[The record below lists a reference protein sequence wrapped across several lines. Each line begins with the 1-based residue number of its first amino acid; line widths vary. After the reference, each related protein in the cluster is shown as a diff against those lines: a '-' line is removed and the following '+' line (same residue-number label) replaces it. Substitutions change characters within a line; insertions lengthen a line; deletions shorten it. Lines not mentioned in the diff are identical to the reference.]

1 MSNGN
6 LNTSSRS
13 YVCVR
18 NKEDKHELTQL
29 SVSVTI
35 EAEAEPQKFRSR
47 LRIIGVLAGL
57 NLSIFTSALDQTI
70 IATAVPAITSNLH
83 SASGYIW
90 IGSAYLL
97 ANAAA
102 GPIWAKLSDIW
113 GRKPILLAA
122 VAMFFGS
129 LIISAEARNIKM
141 VIIGRALQG
150 TASGGMVQ
158 LVMIIISDIFSIRQR
173 SLYFGLLEVVWT
185 VAGGVGPVLGGLL
198 TERLSWR
205 WAFWVNLPI
214 CGSTFILLLIFL
226 DVHNPKTPVV
236 EGLKAVDW
244 FGSISILATTLMIF
258 LGLELGGV
266 TFPWKSPQVL
276 CLVIIGALTSGIFI
290 FSEKRL
296 ARYPLMPLDLFKNAT
311 NIASL
316 LLYFLHGMCYTASEY
331 YLPLYFQSALEA
343 SPLKSGV
350 LILPLNVTTAIAGIL
365 SGVFTSRTGRYLEPI
380 RIGVLFMVLGNGLY
394 VLFPASTSIACLV
407 GFQIIAGFGQGLISE
422 SPLIA
427 VQALASQDDTATT
440 TSTFGFTR
448 SLSATLS
455 VVICGVIFQNSMNLK
470 AAYLSLPPVNLP
482 KNVIDALAGGHA
494 AANVMIIGRIG
505 GMRQRIAVKEA
516 FVWSLR
522 NMWIFTTCVAAIAV
536 VASCFVRKNVLS
548 EEHIE
553 TKTGLKEKAKAV
565 VTNIL

>member
-1 MSNGN
+1 M
-6 LNTSSRS
+6 R
-13 YVCVR
+13 V
-18 NKEDKHELTQL
+18 K
-29 SVSVTI
+29 
-35 EAEAEPQKFRSR
+35 
-47 LRIIGVLAGL
+47 
-57 NLSIFTSALDQTI
+57 LSIFTSALDQTI
-70 IATAVPAITSNLH
+70 IATAVPTITSKLH

-113 GRKPILLAA
+113 GRKPILLVA

-158 LVMIIISDIFSIRQR
+158 LAMIIISDIFTIRYASLVRILANLMLMMIRQR

-226 DVHNPKTPVV
+226 DVHNPKTPVI

-244 FGSISILATTLMIF
+244 FGSISILAATLMIF
-258 LGLELGGV
+258 LGLEFGGV

-296 ARYPLMPLDLFKNAT
+296 ARYPLMPLDLFKNPS

-316 LLYFLHGMCYTASEY
+316 FLYFLHGMVSLLIPPSHTELIAPQCYTASEY

-365 SGVFTSRTGRYLEPI
+365 SGVFTNRTGRYLEPI
-380 RIGVLFMVLGNGLY
+380 RIGVLIMVLSNGLY
-394 VLFPASTSIACLV
+394 MLFSASTSIARIV
-407 GFQIIAGFGQGLISE
+407 GFQIIAGIGQGLISE
-422 SPLIA
+422 APLIA

-448 SLSATLS
+448 SLSAALS
-455 VVICGVIFQNSMNLK
+455 VVIGGVIFQNSMDLK
-470 AAYLSLPPVNLP
+470 AASLSLPPVNLP
-482 KNVIDALAGGHA
+482 KNVTDVLAGGRA

-505 GMRQRIAVKEA
+505 DMRQRIAVKEA

-548 EEHIE
+548 KEHVE
-553 TKTGLKEKAKAV
+553 TKTGLKEEAKAV
-565 VTNIL
+565 VTNIM

>member
-1 MSNGN
+1 MSSLLN
-6 LNTSSRS
+6 LK
-13 YVCVR
+13 VF
-18 NKEDKHELTQL
+18 
-29 SVSVTI
+29 VST
-35 EAEAEPQKFRSR
+35 
-47 LRIIGVLAGL
+47 
-57 NLSIFTSALDQTI
+57 LSIFTSALDQTI

-97 ANAAA
+97 ANAAS

-113 GRKPILLAA
+113 GRKSILLAA

-141 VIIGRALQG
+141 VIVGRALQG

-198 TERLSWR
+198 TEKLSWR

-226 DVHNPKTPVV
+226 DVHNPKTPVI
-236 EGLKAVDW
+236 EGLNAVDW
-244 FGSISILATTLMIF
+244 FGSISILAATLMIF

-266 TFPWKSPQVL
+266 TFPWNSPQVL
-276 CLVIIGALTSGIFI
+276 CLFIIGALTFGIFI

-350 LILPLNVTTAIAGIL
+350 LILPLNITTAIAGIL
-365 SGVFTSRTGRYLEPI
+365 SGLFTNHTGRYLEPI
-380 RIGVLFMVLGNGLY
+380 RIGVLIMVLGNGLY
-394 VLFPASTSIACLV
+394 VLFSASTSIACLV
-407 GFQIIAGFGQGLISE
+407 GFQIITGFGQGLISE
-422 SPLIA
+422 APLIA

-448 SLSATLS
+448 SLSAALS
-455 VVICGVIFQNSMNLK
+455 VVICGVIFQNSMDLK
-470 AAYLSLPPVNLP
+470 AVSLSLPPVNLP
-482 KNVIDALAGGHA
+482 KNVTDALAGGHA

-505 GMRQRIAVKEA
+505 DMRQRIAVKEA

-536 VASCFVRKNVLS
+536 VASCFVRKNALS

-565 VTNIL
+565 VINIP

>member
-6 LNTSSRS
+6 LNTSNGSS
-13 YVCVR
+13 VCVR
-18 NKEDKHELTQL
+18 NEENKHELTQL
-29 SVSVTI
+29 SGSVII

-47 LRIIGVLAGL
+47 LRIIAVLAGL

-70 IATAVPAITSNLH
+70 IATAVPTITSKLH

-102 GPIWAKLSDIW
+102 GPIWAKSSDIW
-113 GRKPILLAA
+113 GRKPILLVA

-129 LIISAEARNIKM
+129 LIISAKAGNIKIF
-141 VIIGRALQG
+141 IIGRALQG
-150 TASGGMVQ
+150 TASGGMIQ
-158 LVMIIISDIFSIRQR
+158 QR

-185 VAGGVGPVLGGLL
+185 IAGGVGPVLGGLL
-198 TERLSWR
+198 TEKLSWR
-205 WAFWVNLPI
+205 WAFWVNLPVS
-214 CGSTFILLLIFL
+214 GSTFILLLIFL
-226 DVHNPKTPVV
+226 DVHNPKTPVI

-244 FGSISILATTLMIF
+244 FGSISILAATLMTF
-258 LGLELGGV
+258 LGLEFGGV
-266 TFPWKSPQVL
+266 IFPWKSPQVL
-276 CLVIIGALTSGIFI
+276 CLVIFGALSFGIFI

-296 ARYPLMPLDLFKNAT
+296 ARYPLIPLDLFKNPS

-343 SPLKSGV
+343 SPLKSGA

-365 SGVFTSRTGRYLEPI
+365 SGVFTNHTGRYLEPI
-380 RIGVLFMVLGNGLY
+380 RIGVFIMVLGNGLY
-394 VLFPASTSIACLV
+394 MLFSASTSIARIV
-407 GFQIIAGFGQGLISE
+407 GLQIIAGIGQGLIFE
-422 SPLIA
+422 APLIA
-427 VQALASQDDTATT
+427 VQAHASQDDTATT

-448 SLSATLS
+448 NLSAALS
-455 VVICGVIFQNSMNLK
+455 VVICGVIFQNSMDPK
-470 AAYLSLPPVNLP
+470 AESLSLPPINLP

-494 AANVMIIGRIG
+494 AANVMIIGRIRDI
-505 GMRQRIAVKEA
+505 RQRIAVKEA

-548 EEHIE
+548 KEHVE
-553 TKTGLKEKAKAV
+553 TKTGLKEKAKV
-565 VTNIL
+565 VVINIM